1 MLDKCSTIAEMAA
14 RDNLERVNKES
25 LPVVPK
31 NSFYTRR
38 VKRVLDVL
46 IALPC
51 FVIALPI
58 NLVIGVVT
66 LFDVGSPIFFK
77 QARIGKNGEPF
88 HLVKFRNMTNETD
101 GCGHLLPATERTTR
115 FGKFVRSHSLD
126 ELLNFWFVLK
136 GDMSLIGPRPLPIE
150 FADRYSNRH
159 RMRCAVKPGL
169 ECPTIGSD
177 GHVRFYQEQFENDVW
192 YVENVSFLV
201 DCMMVVSLFKMVFN
215 KKERTDHATV
225 GGGYFVGYDKN
236 GEAFSMRRIPEEYE
250 NEYAK
255 LIAFYHVDEG
265 RIAKTMRDNMVE
277 DEDQLASAHA

>member
-1 MLDKCSTIAEMAA
+1 MLDKCSVIAEMAA
-14 RDNLERVNKES
+14 RDNLEQVNEGS
-25 LPVVPK
+25 LPVIPR
-31 NSFYTRR
+31 NTFYTRY
-38 VKRVLDVL
+38 VKRILDIL

-51 FVIALPI
+51 FVITLPI
-58 NLVIGVVT
+58 NLVIGAIT
-66 LFDVGSPIFFK
+66 FFDVGSPIFFK
-77 QARIGKNGEPF
+77 QARIGKNGESF
-88 HLVKFRNMTNETD
+88 HLIKFRNMTNETD
-101 GCGHLLPATERTTR
+101 GYGHLLPASERTTR
-115 FGKFVRSHSLD
+115 FGMFVRSHSFD

-136 GDMSLIGPRPLPIE
+136 GDMSLIGPRPLPVE
-150 FADRYSNRH
+150 FADRYSDRH

-201 DCMMVVSLFKMVFN
+201 DCKMAVSLFKMVFN

-255 LIAFYHVDEG
+255 ITAFHDVGERCATQAMLDYV
-265 RIAKTMRDNMVE
+265 VE
-277 DEDQLASAHA
+277 NEDQVASAHA